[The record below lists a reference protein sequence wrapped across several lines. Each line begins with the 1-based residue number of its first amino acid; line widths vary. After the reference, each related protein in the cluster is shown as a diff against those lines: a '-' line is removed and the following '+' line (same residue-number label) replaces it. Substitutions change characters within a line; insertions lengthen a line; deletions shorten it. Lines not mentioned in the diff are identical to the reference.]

1 MTVWSRPII
10 GVLVPPAFFPRDLG
24 ILERARPDW
33 QKLSRMVTG
42 VCPSGWIDPQ
52 MAKEI
57 GAELKKRKGYV
68 LVDSVEKADLVFLVE
83 ALYYTY
89 QAAGGGAR
97 LHYLLYDSS
106 SGFGA
111 QLRMAAIAIVVP
123 SEIYRA
129 HPADSEALLAAR
141 LWEGVSLE
149 RFDGWSMPAGSGP
162 VLDAR
167 DSFQSASPKE
177 LVKKFLNKEKWPAD
191 VPPLFAA
198 WAEAPRQ
205 RGKAVEVTLGSN
217 EGSAGQPAMS
227 VEKPRAPVNDQVI
240 RVDTTLIM
248 VPVIA
253 RDEKGQYV
261 SGLNIADFHLYED
274 GVEQKID
281 RFITEAAPF
290 QTALLMDIS
299 SSTGLVRSEIEAA
312 AMAFARGLRPG
323 DELMA
328 LSFTNRIFI
337 ESELTRDQDRLRQAI
352 AKSRARGGTPYAG
365 ADDKRLRTDR
375 ARTLG
380 TRLYDAVE
388 LTLSERFDKLSGRK
402 AILLFSDGVDTG
414 SRLASFESSLAR
426 IQEEDVLT
434 YVVFYDTPV
443 PKVPNRNAMA
453 GLTAAYA
460 RGAEYLQQLA
470 TLSGGRLFKASTDAG
485 FRQAFS
491 DIAEEMAHQY
501 ALCYYPN
508 KTISDTSFRRI
519 QVTVGKP
526 GVKIRARA
534 GYRPVPK

>member
-1 MTVWSRPII
+1 MIVLLHPIHGNGRTTRRRRGGNGWPLVLGLLAVSLTGLGFGSESGARICVVAVHDSSLFTLCPPSLRESLAGGGMNSLAPPLSTLYDLQAYRRDYDSYQMAVHWDGRMTVWSRPII

-253 RDEKGQYV
+253 RE
-261 SGLNIADFHLYED
+261 
-274 GVEQKID
+274 
-281 RFITEAAPF
+281 
-290 QTALLMDIS
+290 
-299 SSTGLVRSEIEAA
+299 
-312 AMAFARGLRPG
+312 
-323 DELMA
+323 
-328 LSFTNRIFI
+328 
-337 ESELTRDQDRLRQAI
+337 
-352 AKSRARGGTPYAG
+352 
-365 ADDKRLRTDR
+365 
-375 ARTLG
+375 
-380 TRLYDAVE
+380 
-388 LTLSERFDKLSGRK
+388 
-402 AILLFSDGVDTG
+402 
-414 SRLASFESSLAR
+414 
-426 IQEEDVLT
+426 
-434 YVVFYDTPV
+434 
-443 PKVPNRNAMA
+443 
-453 GLTAAYA
+453 
-460 RGAEYLQQLA
+460 
-470 TLSGGRLFKASTDAG
+470 
-485 FRQAFS
+485 
-491 DIAEEMAHQY
+491 
-501 ALCYYPN
+501 
-508 KTISDTSFRRI
+508 
-519 QVTVGKP
+519 
-526 GVKIRARA
+526 
-534 GYRPVPK
+534 